1 MISNIYSC
9 GVNDASYSDSGLEG
23 LAVAE
28 PVAANM
34 ALSTLLLRDIQNQ
47 YRRSQPVR
55 NTQLGGM
62 PGIRESPDEDINAD
76 PVEVASAAFSAA
88 VTSLS
93 SRSRTLNSK

>member
-1 MISNIYSC
+1 M

-23 LAVAE
+23 LAVSE

-47 YRRSQPVR
+47 HRRSQQVR
-55 NTQLGGM
+55 NTQIGGM
-62 PGIRESPDEDINAD
+62 PGIRESPDEDTHD
-76 PVEVASAAFSAA
+76 PVEVASAVLAAA

-93 SRSRTLNSK
+93 ARSRIVNSK